1 MFFLPRG
8 AILGEIQCV
17 SPSHNL
23 SVPSGGESPGG
34 GGDDG
39 GGDGSGGGGEG
50 GGLAAVEVG
59 GGEGDGGG
67 GEGGGWLEDATVPVS
82 RKPLP
87 SPTTP
92 TPLPRRWYGLL
103 SVALGTH
110 RCGQFSAVRLYVYL
124 YDYF

>member
-1 MFFLPRG
+1 MVHYP
-8 AILGEIQCV
+8 
-17 SPSHNL
+17 N
-23 SVPSGGESPGG
+23 GGESPGG

-50 GGLAAVEVG
+50 GGLAAVDVG

-67 GEGGGWLEDATVPVS
+67 GEGGGGLEDATVPVS

-92 TPLPRRWYGLL
+92 TPLPRRWYGLPPGL
-103 SVALGTH
+103 SRWGYTAVDYF
-110 RCGQFSAVRLYVYL
+110 RQFGSYIYVYL